1 MTNPNLDVFNV
12 PTRFTA
18 ENQPKHRG
26 RKKNRYKELQK
37 QWQLGKRDLEALLGN
52 LILLNFEELK
62 GISENPD
69 EDIIQ
74 IAFARALMNDLKNG
88 TLEKT
93 NVILD
98 RIFGRS
104 VERVETEDKTDYT
117 KQIKTLTEIRQKVV
131 AQKKTPLTGTDVTNN
146 NQ

>member
-1 MTNPNLDVFNV
+1 MNNPNLDIFNI

-18 ENQPKHRG
+18 DKQPENRG

-37 QWQLGKRDLEALLGN
+37 KWQLGKRDLEALLGN

-62 GISENPD
+62 AIAENPD

-104 VERVETEDKTDYT
+104 VERVVTEDKTDFT
-117 KQIKTLTEIRQKVV
+117 KQIKTLAEIRQKVV